1 MNFFRQIG
9 DNMQMVLNELSLDF
23 PATDIENGKKLFKD
37 FMLVYLEAINSGISR
52 SIILETGFDNTVLAP
67 GYPVAKWR
75 NDHDIDRELKRVY
88 IRMNDRAEFFSEYLN
103 VSDLLSEFYYN
114 DRSSKGLLIAVELDF
129 LAISFLSDELW
140 NTSKIQGE
148 YRKLIESGEDTEVNC
163 KETCVYNVSSV
174 EHVDH
179 NSDWINEILAKAKTN
194 LDDSKEL
201 WKKRNE
207 FFSELVFCESVKKQ
221 ISGFRVTSPEF
232 KQIIK
237 KLDLLNDYFV
247 TWDGEFFER
256 EKIPN
261 VDPESQETL
270 NRYEE
275 QHTFSPPD
283 NEPLLFSW
291 HIRFTGSSKAGR
303 IYFYPHAETGKCIV
317 GHIGSK
323 LPTVT
328 NPNP

>member
-1 MNFFRQIG
+1 
-9 DNMQMVLNELSLDF
+9 MQMVLNELSFDF
-23 PATDIENGKKLFKD
+23 PATNIENGKRLFKD
-37 FMLVYLEAINSGISR
+37 FIRVYLKGISSGVSP
-52 SIILETGFDNTVLAP
+52 SIILETGFDNTILAP

-88 IRMNDRAEFFSEYLN
+88 IRMNDKAEFFSNYFNE
-103 VSDLLSEFYYN
+103 SDLLSEFYYN
-114 DRSSKGLLIAVELDF
+114 NQSGKGLLIAAELDF
-129 LAISFLSDELW
+129 LAISFLSDRLW
-140 NTSKIQGE
+140 NTNKIQGE
-148 YRKLIESGEDTEVNC
+148 YRKLEEEGENAELHC
-163 KETCVYNVSSV
+163 KEVCVYNVSSV

-179 NSDWINEILAKAKTN
+179 NSDWINKILAKAKTN
-194 LDDSKEL
+194 LENSKEL

-221 ISGFRVTSPEF
+221 ISEFSATSPEF

-247 TWDGEFFER
+247 TWDGEIFER
-256 EKIPN
+256 RKIPN

-275 QHTFSPPD
+275 KHTFSPPD
-283 NEPLLFSW
+283 NEPLVFSW

-303 IYFYPHAETGKCIV
+303 IYFYPHAETGKCII